1 MKKIF
6 KKVLFILS
14 MIAISIPI
22 GIGVYNYGAPVSYEL
37 VGITNLG
44 NEIKLPNSWVHMAW
58 TPQYLMAN
66 GFHNFVNAVSIVTI
80 QLYSIM
86 TVFAGI
92 IPTLTVLGGVIVWII
107 RKLRTND
114 PTNLINGGPYKL
126 LRF

>member
-6 KKVLFILS
+6 KKVLFVLS

-22 GIGVYNYGAPVSYEL
+22 GISVYNYGTPISYEL
-37 VGITNLG
+37 VAITNLG

-66 GFHNFVNAVSIVTI
+66 GFHNFVNAVSIVVFEI
-80 QLYSIM
+80 YNIM
-86 TVFAGI
+86 VVFS
-92 IPTLTVLGGVIVWII
+92 GVITTFSVLSGFAYLVI
-107 RKLRTND
+107 RKLRTTN
-114 PTNLINGGPYKL
+114 PSNLINGGPYKL